1 MGLYDK
7 KEAKSLENLI
17 QLSGKDNKTIKA
29 AAKLSSSAS
38 LRRESG
44 EFLLEGARLCL
55 DAVLAG
61 TEIKRVFV
69 TEKALKDYKEYV
81 EPLLAAANEKYLVSA
96 DLFAKL
102 SDTVTPQ
109 GVAAVCKMPK
119 NCDKVDSKGMYI
131 ALENMQDPSNLGAV
145 ARTAEALGIS
155 GIIISKGSADPYSP
169 KAQRSA
175 MGSLLR
181 LPVIV
186 SDDFLGYLKELKAKG
201 MTLFA
206 TIIKDYDVKLGET
219 EFPCGSIVM
228 IGNEGNGLT
237 SDAISSAD
245 KRVTISMSG
254 RNESLNA
261 SVAASLFM
269 WEMMKGKN

>member
-1 MGLYDK
+1 M
-7 KEAKSLENLI
+7 ENLI

-29 AAKLSSSAS
+29 AAKLSCSAAA
-38 LRRESG
+38 RRESG

-55 DAVLAG
+55 DAVGAG
-61 TEIKRVFV
+61 VEIKRVFV
-69 TEKALKDYKEYV
+69 TEKALCDYEEYTG
-81 EPLLAAANEKYLVSA
+81 PLLAAAKEKYLVSA
-96 DLFAKL
+96 ELFAKL

-109 GVAAVCKMPK
+109 GVAAVCATPN
-119 NCDKVDSKGMYI
+119 NCNKAESKGMYI

-155 GIIISKGSADPYSP
+155 GIIISKGSVDPYSP

-186 SDDFLGYLKELKAKG
+186 ADNFSEQMRELKAKG

-206 TIIKDYDVKLGET
+206 TTITDADMNLGT
-219 EFPCGSIVM
+219 FKFPSGSVVM
-228 IGNEGNGLT
+228 IGNEGNGL
-237 SDAISSAD
+237 SGEAISLAD
-245 KRVTISMSG
+245 KKVTIVMSG

-269 WEMMKGKN
+269 WEMTKGES